1 MGLNEGT
8 NKTFIRI
15 SNGQIA
21 LSVNSDFPGATQVV
35 NRETGRVTWVKYYK
49 SIDGYLTK
57 LENKQDH
64 FDEKSYNWVLT
75 IEDGDKTYELSI
87 KERSGYGRS
96 LMNSLPNVDF
106 TKRITFSPYLKVD
119 GSKKKATLYLS
130 QEGENVKWF
139 FTRENP
145 NGLPELIA
153 HVDGRGNTTYD
164 DTAIND
170 FYLRYA
176 REVIVPRIEKA
187 GVGSDLAAIEQAS
200 GQLSEEFGNAALA
213 PKPVKSEHAPGSVM
227 NDMPFVDDGA
237 NDLPF

>member
-8 NKTFIRI
+8 SKTFIRI

-106 TKRITFSPYLKVD
+106 AKRITFSPYLKVD

-130 QEGENVKWF
+130 QEGENVKWY

-145 NGLPELIA
+145 NGLPQLIA

-170 FYLRYA
+170 FYLKYA

-200 GQLSEEFGNAALA
+200 RQLSEEYRQEVLPGQQSVFQPA
-213 PKPVKSEHAPGSVM
+213 PCPATG
-227 NDMPFVDDGA
+227 DMPFVDDGA